1 MIFFYLSIC
10 AANRPQSD
18 LPFHGNWIPP
28 ISSWPTRRLRS
39 GRLCPQWSSKNRTIS
54 CGRECW
60 KCRTEDVFLC
70 HKRSWQLSYVNL
82 CVSHY
87 VFSLVTETFHWEGF
101 GRTETNSQ
109 DSVWTGRS
117 LILSLLL
124 RLTLFWDKHLCVTN
138 TSRKS
143 QVVFSPRALR
153 SWAWCWSEQTGHWS
167 LPWRSCCLRLS
178 QTSCWSGLKPSQ
190 ETCFW

>member
-1 MIFFYLSIC
+1 MIFFIFIC

-39 GRLCPQWSSKNRTIS
+39 GLLCPQWSSKNRTIS

-117 LILSLLL
+117 LILFFLL

-138 TSRKS
+138 TC
-143 QVVFSPRALR
+143 VL
-153 SWAWCWSEQTGHWS
+153 QTLVESHK
-167 LPWRSCCLRLS
+167 L
-178 QTSCWSGLKPSQ
+178 
-190 ETCFW
+190 CFLLVR